1 MAKEFPNLVQWFSLV
16 RLLCELGM
24 VVLCEHVAY
33 IYICLLYWF
42 CLLEV
47 QLQICCGCLVSS
59 LLAAAMPVWQDF
71 MQGKCLACVRA
82 SLGHV
87 SGGLSNC

>member
-33 IYICLLYWF
+33 IHIYAYYIGFVCSK
-42 CLLEV
+42 CSCRSAV
-47 QLQICCGCLVSS
+47 
-59 LLAAAMPVWQDF
+59 AA
-71 MQGKCLACVRA
+71 
-82 SLGHV
+82 
-87 SGGLSNC
+87 